1 MTDVKTPVSPRALL
15 LLLNISIT
23 LQVVMGIALWMGYA
37 QGMRNAHM
45 AIGVVFVVLLWAI
58 AGFALAKR
66 HRPGLAVLAIVWGLV
81 IAGFGMVQTTLLVG
95 DLHWV
100 VKVAHLV
107 IGLVAMPMAE
117 LLAKRKVAA

>member
-1 MTDVKTPVSPRALL
+1 MADVKTPVSPRALL
-15 LLLNISIT
+15 VLLNFCIA
-23 LQVVMGIALWMGYA
+23 LQLVIGIALWMGYA
-37 QGMRNAHM
+37 KGLRDAHM
-45 AIGVVFVVLLWAI
+45 ALGVVFVVLLWAI

-66 HRPGLAVLAIVWGLV
+66 HRPGLAVLAIVWGFV
-81 IAGFGMVQTTLLVG
+81 IAGFGMVQAGLLVG

-107 IGLVAMPMAE
+107 IGLAAMPMGE